1 MMALPI
7 DFALASNSMPALLKG
22 MWTTMALTAIV
33 LVLGLALSIP
43 ISLARMSP
51 RRIYS
56 WPAAAFVIT
65 FRGAPLLILLYLV
78 YYGFAQS
85 TWLREGPLWFV
96 FSSAFAC
103 AVIGLTLNHTAF
115 MVEVVRGS
123 LMAVPAGLV
132 EASASL
138 GLTPRETFVW
148 IRLPLALRYGLKAYQ
163 NEVIMFTKGTAV
175 VSVITVTDLTAVAHE
190 IFEIT
195 YDPFTPILTAALLYW
210 LLINAM
216 RIGFDALERH
226 LNRHNRPVAATG
238 VAARAAPSKHAA
250 PTLHPGAE
258 LRPAGISRTA
268 KDGNP

>member
-7 DFALASNSMPALLKG
+7 DLALASSSMPALLKG
-22 MWTTMALTAIV
+22 MGTTIALTSIV
-33 LVLGLALSIP
+33 LVLGLAFSIP
-43 ISLARMSP
+43 ITLARMSP

-56 WPAAAFVIT
+56 WPAAAFVIM

-85 TWLREGPLWFV
+85 TWLREGPLWFI

-115 MVEVVRGS
+115 MVEIVRGS
-123 LMAVPAGLV
+123 LLAIPAGLI

-210 LLINAM
+210 ILINAM
-216 RIGFDALERH
+216 RIAFDALERR
-226 LNRHNRPVAATG
+226 LNRHNQPVASAQPSTVG
-238 VAARAAPSKHAA
+238 AASAAP
-250 PTLHPGAE
+250 
-258 LRPAGISRTA
+258 GISRVLQPVAVGRAA
-268 KDGNP
+268 KDAKP